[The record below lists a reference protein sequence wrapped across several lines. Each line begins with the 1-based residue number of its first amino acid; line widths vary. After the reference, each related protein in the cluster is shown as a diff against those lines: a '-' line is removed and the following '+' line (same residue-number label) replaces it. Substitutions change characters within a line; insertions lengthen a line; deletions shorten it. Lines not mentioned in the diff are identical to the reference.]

1 MDSKFRMVVWPNVS
15 NNKWNV
21 VSDFKENEVTTNGEI
36 WLSFGLIFMLFWV
49 TNRHIENQF
58 KRLRTEMAASKDCKY
73 GKLPPDPHTGCPK

>member
-1 MDSKFRMVVWPNVS
+1 MM
-15 NNKWNV
+15 
-21 VSDFKENEVTTNGEI
+21 TNGEV
-36 WLSFGLIFMLFWV
+36 WLCFLLIFTFWV